1 MNRETA
7 AAHAIS
13 NVGEANVNPMLDHA
27 IKYLLAHKPF
37 LARIMKECLP
47 EYRDCSVED
56 IMSLYIE
63 GDPVVAKVAVHPDQ
77 TNPSL
82 NLAKERIDGS
92 ATEDNSLSEGLVTY
106 DIRFNALAPKGNDLI
121 GIIINV
127 EAQNDTKPG
136 YSLLRRGIYYC
147 SRMISAQKTQD
158 FQKSNYDDLKKVYSI
173 WVCAREQ
180 EAKAKRTIT
189 TYSMKE
195 TQVIGNVVKD
205 SDEYDLLSIVMIR
218 LGDAPKINDG
228 VVAEDELDQN
238 VIGMLEV
245 LLKGHLSAEQRKDIL
260 EQRYGIEMTRQIEE
274 EVGHMCNLS
283 KGIYEDGMAQG
294 MAQGVTQGIGIG
306 VDQNRVESIRA
317 LMQSMNWTLE
327 QAIQALKYPMADK
340 EKYAAALN

>member
-1 MNRETA
+1 MNQETPV
-7 AAHAIS
+7 AHAVK
-13 NVGEANVNPMLDHA
+13 NVEEAKVNPILDNS

-47 EYRDCSVED
+47 EYKDCSVDD

-63 GDPVVAKVAVHPDQ
+63 GDPVVAKIRVHPDQ

-82 NLAKERIDGS
+82 EKAKADGKGKIS
-92 ATEDNSLSEGLVTY
+92 GSPTEDNSLSEGLVTY
-106 DIRFNALAPKGNDLI
+106 DIRFNALVPKGDELI

-127 EAQNDTKPG
+127 EAQNDMKPG

-158 FQKSNYDDLKKVYSI
+158 FQNSNYDDLKKVYSI
-173 WVCAREQ
+173 WVCANAEN
-180 EAKAKRTIT
+180 EKAKKTIT

-195 TQVIGNVVKD
+195 TQVIGEVVKD
-205 SDEYDLLSIVMIR
+205 PDEYDLLSIVMIR
-218 LGDAPKINDG
+218 LGDVPQLSDG
-228 VVAEDELDQN
+228 TVVEDALNQN

-245 LLKGHLSAEQRKDIL
+245 LLKGQLTAAQRLDIL
-260 EQRYGIEMTRQIEE
+260 EKHYGIEMTEQMEE

-283 KGIYEDGMAQG
+283 KGVYES
-294 MAQGVTQGIGIG
+294 GI
-306 VDQNRVESIRA
+306 DKNRIESIKA
-317 LMQSMNWTLE
+317 LMESMNLTLE
-327 QAIQALKYPMADK
+327 QAIRALKYPMEDK